1 MTELSVTS
9 QKRDFGMI
17 ADLKTSTTM
26 ERQTANLNYFLI
38 HKVGNQT
45 KEDKLENII
54 MPLYK
59 YITHGNLNNCVHTSG
74 HFSQTRGYDT
84 IQSTHKVTRMAGS
97 TE

>member
-1 MTELSVTS
+1 MTELGVTS

-17 ADLKTSTTM
+17 ADLKTPTTM

-59 YITHGNLNNCVHTSG
+59 YIMHGNLNYCVHTSG

-84 IQSTHKVTRMAGS
+84 IHSTHKVTRMAGS